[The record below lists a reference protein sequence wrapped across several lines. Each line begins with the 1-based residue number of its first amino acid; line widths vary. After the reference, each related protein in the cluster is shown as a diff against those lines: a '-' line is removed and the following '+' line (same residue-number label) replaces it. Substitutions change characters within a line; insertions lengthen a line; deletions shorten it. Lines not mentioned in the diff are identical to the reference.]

1 MLNKIGKNLKK
12 ILLDKNIQ
20 QKDLSEKLGI
30 TRQALNRWCLDK
42 DYPSRK
48 NLSKLSEILE
58 VPESYFFQSE
68 SAQSN
73 NMIHEQEA
81 KYNIS
86 HYQKQIEDLKTQML
100 TMQNLINILAEKINK
115 LESAHKN

>member
-1 MLNKIGKNLKK
+1 MYKFNYLRLKK
-12 ILLDKNIQ
+12 ILFEKNIKPVQ
-20 QKDLSEKLGI
+20 FAKMLNIHPSTVNLWLRGKSFPNRNMFEKICETLMVE
-30 TRQALNRWCLDK
+30 ASFFLN
-42 DYPSRK
+42 P
-48 NLSKLSEILE
+48 
-58 VPESYFFQSE
+58 E

-73 NMIHEQEA
+73 TIIHEQEA